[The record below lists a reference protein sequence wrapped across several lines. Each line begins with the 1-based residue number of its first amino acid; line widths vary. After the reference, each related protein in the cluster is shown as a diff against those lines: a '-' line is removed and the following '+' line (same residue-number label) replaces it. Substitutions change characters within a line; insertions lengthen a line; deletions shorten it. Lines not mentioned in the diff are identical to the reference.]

1 MNEKGPWALGLMAIV
16 IAALV
21 SRGVLPQGAGG
32 VGSPGE
38 PEKTDKTEKKEDEPK
53 KPQETWTELC
63 TGPCLYQ
70 EFFGIPL
77 SPATESWR
85 DSAAKIADGAKRQAY
100 RLEFLVALVPDP
112 VDSHL
117 SNRFDE
123 ALDALQRGIAQ
134 SGYLF
139 DRASLPWEGEAAKKR
154 LYRSIPGGLLFRK
167 VDMTGQRHLLA
178 VFLVGES
185 PKGGIQKQAFYTAL
199 DFMAG
204 LQPASGPGGP
214 LRILGPSFSGSAESL
229 QIALREWLSR
239 RGAGQGRL
247 GIDMVTGSATARGLE
262 GSFRKLESA
271 GIRMRFTRTVVDD
284 DTLQVKAYELLRDRL
299 GWNLAEV
306 ALITEFDTA
315 YGESFQLLSS
325 LVSPMVVQF
334 PSNLAHIRT
343 AREKL
348 GLDRDPGSS
357 ETPGTARKSLDLSL
371 ADHDE
376 PVDVV
381 PQLSELSTQ
390 VNDMALA
397 SLLRGISGKRY
408 IGILATDIQD
418 RLFLAEQVR
427 SFCPDAVVFTFDNHL
442 LDAHPKVSRSM
453 DGTLVLSSY
462 PLYRSGDE
470 RALRQFTSEFQQ
482 GIYLAALRL
491 VGEAQPEPSM
501 VWLTAVGNGE
511 MWPIAV
517 RSAALGPSKEES
529 PPESLVIPGTGRA
542 GLKWLVA
549 ALAIAGLAAWLLRLA
564 RPLQEASVRAW
575 DELWG
580 ETVPT
585 YGAVLIP
592 ALGAGVLWLA
602 SAVLLVFYGLPLVD
616 RTILPDGPGASW
628 YVNLAAFILV
638 YLGLSC
644 VSAWLVRPLRRGLGA
659 LFWIAACI
667 LVPVLLGWAMLEFW
681 LFPEGARFFYARAGD
696 FSSGLSPLVSLAL
709 LGLAA
714 YAWSVLEIK
723 RRQLIVAEDL
733 PWPLRDS
740 LEPGLA
746 ACANGAEKVKEVLL
760 RPPGMALWVGL
771 GLALLLLSVRLF
783 RRIQPIAETRGYGV
797 FFVLVVMFV
806 FVLAAISFYRFFV
819 AWRRLERLLARLCNT
834 WMIPVFSRASSVL
847 DWQPLRSFGLRMPS
861 FKMTLV
867 SAQHLRTLARLR
879 LLGPDAVPLAGG
891 AGGRRGAL
899 DARLD
904 SVFKAEDQ
912 GEVLDEIEARRDL
925 RAWFDRNA
933 RLLDWSRWTSGSA
946 EPMPDAKDGTPVL
959 RRREVE
965 MREIETYLAIRV
977 VAYLRYVFAHLRYAL
992 ASATIC
998 GLTLL
1003 VAVSSYAFQPKRF
1016 LSFGIW
1022 MALLLASVMTLRA
1035 FMQMDRNGA
1044 LSAISGTAA
1053 GKVSLDRT
1061 FFSNLL
1067 TYGGIPVIGVVLTQ
1081 FPAVGHVFGNWL
1093 GPLLRVV
1100 GGGG

>member
-16 IAALV
+16 IAALA

-32 VGSPGE
+32 VGNPGE
-38 PEKTDKTEKKEDEPK
+38 PKKMEKQEDQPK
-53 KPQETWTELC
+53 KPQETWTEFC

-77 SPATESWR
+77 SPAAESWP
-85 DSAAKIADGAKRQAY
+85 DSAAKIADGAERQAY

-139 DRASLPWEGEAAKKR
+139 DRASLPWEGEASKNR
-154 LYRSIPGGLLFRK
+154 RYRSIPGALLFRK
-167 VDMTGQRHLLA
+167 VDMTGQRRLLA

-204 LQPASGPGGP
+204 LQPETGMGDP

-229 QIALREWLSR
+229 QIALREWLARS
-239 RGAGQGRL
+239 GRSGL

-262 GSFRKLESA
+262 GFFGKLESA
-271 GIRMRFTRTVVDD
+271 GIKLTFTRTVADD
-284 DTLQVKAYELLRDRL
+284 DTLQVKAYELLERRL
-299 GWNLAEV
+299 GWDLDEI
-306 ALITEFDTA
+306 ALITEFDTK
-315 YGESFQLLSS
+315 YGESFQSS
-325 LVSPMVVQF
+325 RFPPMVVQF
-334 PSNLAHIRT
+334 PSNLSHIRT

-397 SLLRGISGKRY
+397 SLLRGISGKHY

-418 RLFLAEQVR
+418 RLFLAEQVH

-462 PLYRSGDE
+462 PLYRSNAE
-470 RALRQFTSEFQQ
+470 NAESALSQFTSEFQQ

-491 VGEAQPEPSM
+491 LGEQQPEPSR

-517 RSAALGPSKEES
+517 RSAVPGPWKPER

-549 ALAIAGLAAWLLRLA
+549 ALAIAGLAAWLLWLA
-564 RPLQEASVRAW
+564 RPLQQASMRPW
-575 DELWG
+575 DEK
-580 ETVPT
+580 VPT

-592 ALGAGVLWLA
+592 ALGAGVLWLS

-616 RTILPDGPGASW
+616 RTILPGGPAASW
-628 YVNLAAFILV
+628 YVNLAALALV
-638 YLGLSC
+638 YLGISC
-644 VSAWLVRPLRRGLGA
+644 AFAWLVWPLRRWAGA
-659 LFWIAACI
+659 LFWIAACV
-667 LVPVLLGWAMLEFW
+667 LVPVLLGWAMCEFW

-709 LGLAA
+709 LGLSA
-714 YAWSVLEIK
+714 YAWSILEIK
-723 RRQLIVAEDL
+723 RRLLIVAEDL
-733 PWPLRDS
+733 PWPLRGS
-740 LEPGLA
+740 PEPGLA
-746 ACANGAEKVKEVLL
+746 ACANGAEKVNEVLL
-760 RPPGMALWVGL
+760 EPPGMALRVGL

-797 FFVLVVMFV
+797 FFVLAVMFV

-834 WMIPVFSRASSVL
+834 WMIPVFSRASGVL
-847 DWQPLRSFGLRMPS
+847 DWQPLRSFGLRMPP

-867 SAQHLRTLARLR
+867 SVQHLRTLARLR
-879 LLGPDAVPLAGG
+879 LLGPDGVPLAGG
-891 AGGRRGAL
+891 AGGLRGAL

-904 SVFKAEDQ
+904 SVFKAEDE
-912 GEVLDEIEARRDL
+912 GKVLDEIEARRDL

-933 RLLDWSRWTSGSA
+933 RFLDWTRWTSGNA
-946 EPMPDAKDGTPVL
+946 EPMPAAKDGTPVL

-992 ASATIC
+992 VSATIC

-1081 FPAVGHVFGNWL
+1081 FPAVGHVFGGWL

>member
-1 MNEKGPWALGLMAIV
+1 MNEKGPWALGLMALA

-21 SRGVLPQGAGG
+21 SRGALPQGAAGL
-32 VGSPGE
+32 GSPGE
-38 PEKTDKTEKKEDEPK
+38 PKKAEKEDEPK

-63 TGPCLYQ
+63 SGPCLYQ

-77 SPATESWR
+77 SPATESWP
-85 DSAAKIADGAKRQAY
+85 DSAAQIADGAKRQAY
-100 RLEFLVALVPDP
+100 RLDFLVALVPDP

-139 DRASLPWEGEAAKKR
+139 DRASLPWAGEAAKKR

-204 LQPASGPGGP
+204 LQQETGPGGP

-229 QIALREWLSR
+229 QIALREWLARSG
-239 RGAGQGRL
+239 RGGLA
-247 GIDMVTGSATARGLE
+247 IDMVTGSATARGLE
-262 GSFRKLESA
+262 GFFRKLESA
-271 GIRMRFTRTVVDD
+271 GIELTFTRTVVDD
-284 DTLQVKAYELLRDRL
+284 DTLQVKAYELLEKRL
-299 GWNLAEV
+299 GWNLDEV
-306 ALITEFDTA
+306 ALITEFDTK
-315 YGESFQLLSS
+315 YGESFQTSS
-325 LVSPMVVQF
+325 LSPMVVQF

-397 SLLRGISGKRY
+397 SLLRGISGKHY

-418 RLFLAEQVR
+418 RLFLAEQVH

-470 RALRQFTSEFQQ
+470 SALRQFTSEFQQ
-482 GIYLAALRL
+482 GIYLAALQL
-491 VGEAQPEPSM
+491 LGETQPEPAA

-517 RSAALGPSKEES
+517 RSAAPGPWQPER

-549 ALAIAGLAAWLLRLA
+549 ALAIAGLAAWLLWLA
-564 RPLQEASVRAW
+564 QPLQKARMRAW
-575 DELWG
+575 DEPWG
-580 ETVPT
+580 EKVPT

-602 SAVLLVFYGLPLVD
+602 SAVLLVFYGLPLLD

-628 YVNLAAFILV
+628 TMNLAVFILV
-638 YLGLSC
+638 YLGMS
-644 VSAWLVRPLRRGLGA
+644 VVFAWLVWPLRRWFGA
-659 LFWIAACI
+659 LFWIAACV
-667 LVPVLLGWAMLEFW
+667 LVPVLLGWAMHEFW

-723 RRQLIVAEDL
+723 RRRLIVAEDL

-740 LEPGLA
+740 PEPGLA

-760 RPPGMALWVGL
+760 GPPGMALRVGL

-834 WMIPVFSRASSVL
+834 WMIPVFSRASGVL
-847 DWQPLRSFGLRMPS
+847 DWQPLRSFGLRMPP
-861 FKMTLV
+861 KMTLV
-867 SAQHLRTLARLR
+867 SVQHLRTLARLR

-912 GEVLDEIEARRDL
+912 GEILDEIEARRDL

-933 RLLDWSRWTSGSA
+933 RLLDWSRWTSGNA

-992 ASATIC
+992 ASATLC

-1035 FMQMDRNGA
+1035 FVQMDRNGA
-1044 LSAISGTAA
+1044 LSAISGTDA

-1061 FFSNLL
+1061 FFSNLF
-1067 TYGGIPVIGVVLTQ
+1067 TYGGIPVLGVVLTQ
-1081 FPAVGHVFGNWL
+1081 FPAVGHVFGGWL